1 MPITYEIDDANGWV
15 RMVGSGVITD
25 EEVLTYRKRLLA
37 DPRFRPSMKLL
48 SDMRGIERVQ
58 VTAGGI
64 RRLVHEESSHSADL
78 AARRLAI
85 VTDSPVAYGMAR
97 MYQMLAENVGGAI
110 QVFRRIEDA
119 TAWLRSEAAGD
130 RGAAPGGSRDR

>member
-1 MPITYEIDDANGWV
+1 MPITYEIDEANGWV
-15 RMVGSGVITD
+15 KMVGSGVITD
-25 EEVLTYRKRLLA
+25 EEVLAYRQTLLA
-37 DPRFRPSMKLL
+37 DPRFRASMKVL
-48 SDMRGIERVQ
+48 SDMRGIERVH

-64 RRLVHEESSHSADL
+64 RRLVHEESSHTAEL

-97 MYQMLAENVGGAI
+97 MYQMLAENAGGAI

-119 TAWLRSEAAGD
+119 MAWLQATNAQD
-130 RGAAPGGSRDR
+130 RDSASGGSRDR

>member
-1 MPITYEIDDANGWV
+1 MPITYEIDDRNGWV
-15 RMVGSGVITD
+15 KMVGSGVITD
-25 EEVLTYRKRLLA
+25 EEVLTYRQALLA

-64 RRLVHEESSHSADL
+64 RRLVHEESSHAHEL

-97 MYQMLAENVGGAI
+97 MYQMLAENAGGAI

-119 TAWLRSEAAGD
+119 TAWLQAEATED
-130 RGAAPGGSRDR
+130 RGAPDGSRDR

>member
-15 RMVGSGVITD
+15 MMVGSGVITD
-25 EEVLTYRKRLLA
+25 EEVLTYRQTLLA
-37 DPRFRPSMKLL
+37 DSRYRPSMKLL

-64 RRLVHEESSHSADL
+64 RRLVHEESAHAAEL
-78 AARRLAI
+78 TARRLAI

-97 MYQMLAENVGGAI
+97 MYQMLAENAGGAI
-110 QVFRRIEDA
+110 QVFRRIDEA
-119 TAWLRSEAAGD
+119 MAWLQSEATED
-130 RGAAPGGSRDR
+130 RGATPDNSRDH

>member
-1 MPITYEIDDANGWV
+1 MPISYEIDEVNGWV

-25 EEVLTYRKRLLA
+25 DEVLAYRQSLVA
-37 DPRFRPSMKLL
+37 DPRFHPSMKLL
-48 SDMRGIERVQ
+48 SDMRGIESVQ

-64 RRLVHEESSHSADL
+64 RRLVHEESTHAQQL

-97 MYQMLAENVGGAI
+97 MYQMLAENAGGAI
-110 QVFRRIEDA
+110 QVFRRVEEA
-119 TAWLRSEAAGD
+119 TAWLLSEAAED
-130 RGAAPGGSRDR
+130 RGAAPGGPRDH